1 MFVSLKQIENNYM
14 RFFLMN
20 GGKSAR
26 AIARLCDEC
35 AKLAAVA
42 TVAANKSRIR
52 TIDSFDGLL

>member
-1 MFVSLKQIENNYM
+1 M

-35 AKLAAVA
+35 AKLAAAA